1 MDIMKRFIAYLIFT
15 AIAFSAK
22 ATVNEHE
29 GELPR
34 MSLLTCSPGEE
45 LYTCFGHSA
54 IRYTDTLNGEWVDF
68 VFNYGTF
75 EFSEGFYLKFAR
87 GKLNYMLSVEEFA
100 GFQQQY
106 LFGGR
111 GIFENEFKL
120 NAEQIRSLGAL
131 LIENAKKE
139 NRYFQ
144 YDFFYDNCAT
154 RVRDIVLKA
163 FPEIQQNEKTFS
175 NRPRFRHDIDVYLAH
190 QYWADFGIDLVLGMR
205 CDKTPEAGQTS
216 FLPDSLQSNMM
227 AWTLNGKKVLGRTQE
242 LLPIDDSL
250 FEKQAPSAKP
260 ILYVTLSA
268 LLFGGFSL
276 YLGWKKRGWNFL
288 ERLFL
293 GFFGLLGVVLFV
305 MWFLTDHTT
314 TKWNFNILWANPM
327 LFALAFA
334 RVEALKAW
342 IRKYAFIQMGLSAY
356 VLLAIYIPAIG
367 IQTFP
372 DEIGPWLIAQLILL
386 YRFSRI
392 TKSVNG

>member
-1 MDIMKRFIAYLIFT
+1 
-15 AIAFSAK
+15 
-22 ATVNEHE
+22 
-29 GELPR
+29 
-34 MSLLTCSPGEE
+34 
-45 LYTCFGHSA
+45 
-54 IRYTDTLNGEWVDF
+54 
-68 VFNYGTF
+68 
-75 EFSEGFYLKFAR
+75 
-87 GKLNYMLSVEEFA
+87 MLSVEEFA

-163 FPEIQQNEKTFS
+163 FPEIQQNEKIFA
-175 NRPRFRHDIDVYLAH
+175 NRPKFRHDIDVYLAH
-190 QYWADFGIDLVLGMR
+190 QYWADFGIDLVLGMP
-205 CDKTPEAGQTS
+205 CDKIPEAGQTS

-227 AWTLNGKKVLGRTQE
+227 AWTINEKKVLGRTQE
-242 LLPIDDSL
+242 LLPVDDSL

-327 LFALAFA
+327 LFSIVFA
-334 RVEALKAW
+334 RLNSLKAW
-342 IRKYAFIQMGLSAY
+342 IQKYVYVQMILSAY
-356 VLLAIYIPAIG
+356 VLLAVYIPLIG

>member
-1 MDIMKRFIAYLIFT
+1 MDVMKRIIACLIFT
-15 AIAFSAK
+15 AFAFGAK
-22 ATVNEHE
+22 ATVNDHV

-75 EFSEGFYLKFAR
+75 EFSDDFYLKFAR

-111 GIFENEFKL
+111 GILENEFL
-120 NAEQIRSLGAL
+120 LSAEQIRLLGAL

-139 NRYFQ
+139 NKYFQ

-190 QYWADFGIDLVLGMR
+190 QYWADFGIDLVLGMP

-227 AWTLNGKKVLGRTQE
+227 AWTLNGQKVLGRSSE
-242 LLPIDDSL
+242 ILPVDDSL
-250 FEKQAPSAKP
+250 YKKQSPSAKP

-268 LLFGGFSL
+268 LLFAGFSL
-276 YLGWKKRGWNFL
+276 YLWWKKRGWNFS

-293 GFFGLLGVVLFV
+293 GFFALLGVILFV

-327 LFALAFA
+327 LFAFAFA
-334 RVEALKAW
+334 RLSALKAW
-342 IRKYAFIQMGLSAY
+342 IRKYAFVQMILSAY
-356 VLLAIYIPAIG
+356 VLLSVFIPAIG

-372 DEIGPWLIAQLILL
+372 DEIGAWLIAQLILL
-386 YRFSRI
+386 VRFTRI
-392 TKSVNG
+392 TKPVQG

>member
-1 MDIMKRFIAYLIFT
+1 MKKIITCFIFVAL
-15 AIAFSAK
+15 AFGAE
-22 ATVNEHE
+22 ATVNNHV

-100 GFQQQY
+100 GFQQGY
-106 LFGGR
+106 LHGGR
-111 GIFENEFKL
+111 GILENEFKL
-120 NAEQIRSLGAL
+120 NPEQIRSLGAL
-131 LIENAKKE
+131 LIENAKRE
-139 NRYFQ
+139 NKYFQ

-190 QYWADFGIDLVLGMR
+190 QYWADFGIDLVLGMP

-227 AWTLNGKKVLGRTQE
+227 AWTINEKKVLERTQE
-242 LLPIDDSL
+242 LLPVDDSL

-305 MWFLTDHTT
+305 MWFFTDHTT

-327 LFALAFA
+327 LFSIVFA
-334 RVEALKAW
+334 RLNSLKAW
-342 IRKYAFIQMGLSAY
+342 IQKYVYVQMILSAY
-356 VLLAIYIPAIG
+356 VLLAVYIPLIG

>member
-1 MDIMKRFIAYLIFT
+1 MKRFIACLIFT
-15 AIAFSAK
+15 TFTYGARAN
-22 ATVNEHE
+22 VNYHV

-34 MSLLTCSPGEE
+34 MTLLTCSPGEE

-87 GKLNYMLSVEEFA
+87 GKLNYMLTVEEF
-100 GFQQQY
+100 GSFQQQY
-106 LFGGR
+106 LYGGR
-111 GIFENEFKL
+111 GILENEFKL
-120 NAEQIRSLGAL
+120 SAEQIRSLGAL
-131 LIENAKKE
+131 LIDNAKKE
-139 NRYFQ
+139 NKYFQ

-163 FPEIQQNEKTFS
+163 FPEIQQNEKLYS
-175 NRPRFRHDIDVYLAH
+175 SRPRFRHDIDVYLAH
-190 QYWADFGIDLVLGMR
+190 QYWADFGIDLVLGMP
-205 CDKTPEAGQTS
+205 CDKTPKAGQTS

-227 AWTLNGKKVLGRTQE
+227 AWTINGQKILGRTNE
-242 LLPIDDSL
+242 ILPVDDSL
-250 FEKQAPSAKP
+250 FEKQSPSAKP
-260 ILYVTLSA
+260 IMYTTLSA
-268 LLFGGFSL
+268 LLFAGFSF
-276 YLGWKKRGWNFL
+276 YLGWKKRSWNFS

-293 GFFGLLGVVLFV
+293 GFFGLLGVVLLV

-314 TKWNFNILWANPM
+314 TKWNFNILCANPM
-327 LFALAFA
+327 LFILAFA
-334 RVEALKAW
+334 RLNSLKAW
-342 IRKYAFIQMGLSAY
+342 IRQYVFVQMALSAY
-356 VLLAIYIPAIG
+356 VLLAVYIPVIG

-392 TKSVNG
+392 TKNVNG

>member
-1 MDIMKRFIAYLIFT
+1 MDVMKRIIACFIFVAL
-15 AIAFSAK
+15 AFGAK
-22 ATVNEHE
+22 AIVNNHV
-29 GELPR
+29 GKLPR

-45 LYTCFGHSA
+45 LYSCFGHSA

-106 LFGGR
+106 LYGGR
-111 GIFENEFKL
+111 GILENEFKL
-120 NAEQIRSLGAL
+120 NADQIRSLGAM
-131 LIENAKKE
+131 LIENAKNE
-139 NRYFQ
+139 NKYFQ

-154 RVRDIVLKA
+154 RVRDIVLRA
-163 FPEIQQNEKTFS
+163 LPEIQQNEKTYS
-175 NRPRFRHDIDVYLAH
+175 NRPTFRDDIDHYLLH
-190 QYWADFGIDLVLGMR
+190 QFWADFGIDLVLGKP
-205 CDKTPEAGQTS
+205 CDKIPESGQTS

-227 AWTLNGKKVLGRTQE
+227 AWTLNGQKVLGRTNE
-242 LLPIDDSL
+242 ILPIDDSL
-250 FEKQAPSAKP
+250 FEKQSPSAKP

-268 LLFGGFSL
+268 LLFAVFSL
-276 YLGWKKRGWNFL
+276 YLGRKKRGWNFS

-293 GFFGLLGVVLFV
+293 GFFAFLGVILLV

-314 TKWNFNILWANPM
+314 TKWNFNLLWANPL

-334 RVEALKAW
+334 RVNTVKLW
-342 IRKYAFIQMGLSAY
+342 IKKYVYVQMILSGY
-356 VLLAIYIPAIG
+356 VLLAVMIPAIG

-372 DEIGPWLIAQLILL
+372 NEIGAWLVAQLILL

>member
-1 MDIMKRFIAYLIFT
+1 
-15 AIAFSAK
+15 
-22 ATVNEHE
+22 
-29 GELPR
+29 

-75 EFSEGFYLKFAR
+75 EFSDDFYLKFAR

-111 GIFENEFKL
+111 GILENEFLL
-120 NAEQIRSLGAL
+120 NAEEIRFLGAL

-190 QYWADFGIDLVLGMR
+190 QYWADFGIDLVLGKP

-227 AWTLNGKKVLGRTQE
+227 AWTINGKKVLGRTNE
-242 LLPIDDSL
+242 ILPIDDSL
-250 FEKQAPSAKP
+250 FEKHSPSAKP
-260 ILYVTLSA
+260 IFYVTLSA
-268 LLFGGFSL
+268 LLFAGFSL
-276 YLGWKKRGWNFL
+276 YLGWKKRGWNL
-288 ERLFL
+288 SERLFL
-293 GFFGLLGVVLFV
+293 GFFGVLGIVLFV

-334 RVEALKAW
+334 RMNTMNAW
-342 IRKYAFIQMGLSAY
+342 VRKYAFLQMGFSAY
-356 VLLAIYIPAIG
+356 VLLSVFIPVIG

-372 DEIGPWLIAQLILL
+372 DEIGPWLMAQLILI
-386 YRFSRI
+386 YRFTRI
-392 TKSVNG
+392 TKPVQG

>member
-1 MDIMKRFIAYLIFT
+1 MKRLLACLIFT
-15 AIAFSAK
+15 AFAFGAE
-22 ATVNEHE
+22 ATVNDHV

-54 IRYTDTLNGEWVDF
+54 IRYTDTLNGEWVDY

-87 GKLNYMLSVEEFA
+87 GKLNYMLSVEEFP
-100 GFQQQY
+100 GFQQAY
-106 LFGGR
+106 LYGGR
-111 GIFENEFKL
+111 GILENEFKL
-120 NAEQIRSLGAL
+120 TAEQIRTLGAS

-139 NRYFQ
+139 NKYFQ

-190 QYWADFGIDLVLGMR
+190 QYWADFGIDLVLGR
-205 CDKTPEAGQTS
+205 PCDKTPEAGQTS

-227 AWTLNGKKVLGRTQE
+227 DWTLNGKKVLGRTEE
-242 LLPIDDSL
+242 LLPVDDSL

-268 LLFGGFSL
+268 LLFAGFSI
-276 YLGWKKRGWNFL
+276 YLGWKKRGWNFS

-314 TKWNFNILWANPM
+314 TKWNFNLLWANPM
-327 LFALAFA
+327 LFILVFA
-334 RVEALKAW
+334 RLNSLKTW
-342 IRKYAFIQMGLSAY
+342 IRKYVFVQMILSAY
-356 VLLAIYIPAIG
+356 VLIALYIPVIG

-372 DEIGPWLIAQLILL
+372 DEIGAWLVAQLILL

-392 TKSVNG
+392 TKNVKG

>member
-1 MDIMKRFIAYLIFT
+1 MDIMKRFIACLFFI
-15 AIAFSAK
+15 AIAFGAK
-22 ATVNEHE
+22 ATVNEHV

-100 GFQQQY
+100 GFQQAY
-106 LFGGR
+106 LYGGR
-111 GIFENEFKL
+111 GILENEFKL
-120 NAEQIRSLGAL
+120 NPEQIRSLGAL

-139 NRYFQ
+139 NKYFQ

-163 FPEIQQNEKTFS
+163 FPEIKQNEKTFS

-190 QYWADFGIDLVLGMR
+190 QYLADFGIDLVLGMP

-268 LLFGGFSL
+268 MLFAGFSL
-276 YLGWKKRGWNFL
+276 YLGWKKRGWNFS

-314 TKWNFNILWANPM
+314 TKWNFNILWANPV
-327 LFALAFA
+327 LFSIAFA
-334 RVEALKAW
+334 RIASVKSW
-342 IRKYAFIQMGLSAY
+342 VRKYVQIQMILSAY
-356 VLLAIYIPAIG
+356 VLLAVYIPAIG

-392 TKSVNG
+392 TKNANG

>member
-1 MDIMKRFIAYLIFT
+1 MDIMKRFIACLFFI
-15 AIAFSAK
+15 AIAFGAK
-22 ATVNEHE
+22 ATVNEHV

-100 GFQQQY
+100 GFQQAY
-106 LFGGR
+106 LYGGR
-111 GIFENEFKL
+111 GILENEFKL
-120 NAEQIRSLGAL
+120 NPEQIRSLGAL

-139 NRYFQ
+139 NKFFQ

-190 QYWADFGIDLVLGMR
+190 QYLADFGIDLVLGMP

-227 AWTLNGKKVLGRTQE
+227 AWTLNGKKVLGRTHE

-268 LLFGGFSL
+268 MLFAGFSL

-327 LFALAFA
+327 LFSIVFA
-334 RVEALKAW
+334 RLNSLKAW
-342 IRKYAFIQMGLSAY
+342 IQKYVYVQMILSAY
-356 VLLAIYIPAIG
+356 VLLAVYIPLIG

-372 DEIGPWLIAQLILL
+372 DEISPWLIAQLILL

>member
-1 MDIMKRFIAYLIFT
+1 MKRFIACLIFT
-15 AIAFSAK
+15 VIAFGAE
-22 ATVNEHE
+22 ATVNNHV

-34 MSLLTCSPGEE
+34 LSLLTCSPGEE

-75 EFSEGFYLKFAR
+75 EFSDDFYLKFAR

-106 LFGGR
+106 LYGGR
-111 GIFENEFKL
+111 GLLENEFKL
-120 NAEQIRSLGAL
+120 NPEQIRSLGAL

-139 NRYFQ
+139 NKYFQ

-175 NRPRFRHDIDVYLAH
+175 DRPRFRHDIDVYLAH
-190 QYWADFGIDLVLGMR
+190 QYWADFGIDLVLGKP
-205 CDKTPEAGQTS
+205 CDKVPEQGQTS

-227 AWTLNGKKVLGRTQE
+227 AWTINGQKVLGRTNE
-242 LLPIDDSL
+242 ILPVDDSL
-250 FEKQAPSAKP
+250 YEKQAPSAKP

-268 LLFGGFSL
+268 LLFAGFSL
-276 YLGWKKRGWNFL
+276 FLWWKKRGWNFS

-356 VLLAIYIPAIG
+356 VLLAVYIPAIG

-372 DEIGPWLIAQLILL
+372 DEIGPWLMAQLILI
-386 YRFSRI
+386 YRFNRI
-392 TKSVNG
+392 TKPVQG

>member
-1 MDIMKRFIAYLIFT
+1 MKRIITFFIFVT
-15 AIAFSAK
+15 IAFGAK
-22 ATVNEHE
+22 ATVNDHV
-29 GELPR
+29 GDLPR
-34 MSLLTCSPGEE
+34 MSLLTCSPGAE

-75 EFSEGFYLKFAR
+75 EFSDDFYLKFAR

-111 GIFENEFKL
+111 GILENEFNL
-120 NAEQIRSLGAL
+120 TAQQIRSLGAL

-139 NRYFQ
+139 NKFFQ

-154 RVRDIVLKA
+154 RVRDIVMKA

-190 QYWADFGIDLVLGMR
+190 QYWADFGIDLVLGKP
-205 CDKTPEAGQTS
+205 CDKTPETGQTS

-227 AWTLNGKKVLGRTQE
+227 AWTLNGEKVLGRSNE
-242 LLPIDDSL
+242 ILPVDDSVY
-250 FEKQAPSAKP
+250 EKKSPSAKP
-260 ILYVTLSA
+260 MLYVTLSA
-268 LLFGGFSL
+268 LLFAGFSL
-276 YLGWKKRGWNFL
+276 YLGWKKRAWNFS

-293 GFFGLLGVVLFV
+293 GFFALLGVVLFV
-305 MWFLTDHTT
+305 MWFLTDHST

-327 LFALAFA
+327 LFSLAFVRLA
-334 RVEALKAW
+334 SLKAW
-342 IRKYAFIQMGLSAY
+342 IRKYAFVQMILSAY
-356 VLLAIYIPAIG
+356 VLLAVYIPAIG

-372 DEIGPWLIAQLILL
+372 DEIGPWLVAQLILL
-386 YRFSRI
+386 VRFTRI
-392 TKSVNG
+392 TKAVQG

>member
-1 MDIMKRFIAYLIFT
+1 MNRILACLIFIVF
-15 AIAFSAK
+15 AQGAS
-22 ATVNEHE
+22 ATVNYHF

-75 EFSEGFYLKFAR
+75 EFSDDFYLKFAR

-111 GIFENEFKL
+111 GILENEFLL
-120 NAEQIRSLGAL
+120 NAEEIRFLGAL

-190 QYWADFGIDLVLGMR
+190 QYWADFGIDLVLGKP

-227 AWTLNGKKVLGRTQE
+227 AWTINGKKVLGRTNE
-242 LLPIDDSL
+242 ILPIDDSL
-250 FEKQAPSAKP
+250 FEKHSPSAKP
-260 ILYVTLSA
+260 IFYVTLSA
-268 LLFGGFSL
+268 LLFAGFSL
-276 YLGWKKRGWNFL
+276 YLGWKKRGWNL
-288 ERLFL
+288 SERLFL
-293 GFFGLLGVVLFV
+293 GFFGVLGIVLFV

-334 RVEALKAW
+334 RMNTMNAW
-342 IRKYAFIQMGLSAY
+342 VRKYAFLQMGFSAY
-356 VLLAIYIPAIG
+356 VLLSVFIPVIG

-372 DEIGPWLIAQLILL
+372 DEIGPWLMAQLILI
-386 YRFSRI
+386 YRFTRI
-392 TKSVNG
+392 TKPVQG

>member
-1 MDIMKRFIAYLIFT
+1 
-15 AIAFSAK
+15 
-22 ATVNEHE
+22 
-29 GELPR
+29 

-45 LYTCFGHSA
+45 LYSCFGHSA

-87 GKLNYMLSVEEFA
+87 GKLNYMLSVEEF
-100 GFQQQY
+100 GEFQQQY
-106 LFGGR
+106 LYGGR
-111 GIFENEFKL
+111 GILENEFKL

-131 LIENAKKE
+131 LIENAKNE
-139 NRYFQ
+139 NKYFQ

-163 FPEIQQNEKTFS
+163 LPEIQQNEKTYS
-175 NRPRFRHDIDVYLAH
+175 NRPTFRDDIDHYLLH
-190 QYWADFGIDLVLGMR
+190 QYWADFGIDLVLGKP
-205 CDKTPEAGQTS
+205 CDKTPEQGQTS

-227 AWTLNGKKVLGRTQE
+227 AWTINGKKVLGRTEE

-250 FEKQAPSAKP
+250 FEKLSPSAKP

-276 YLGWKKRGWNFL
+276 YLGRKKRGWNFS

-293 GFFGLLGVVLFV
+293 GFFGFLGVVLLV

-314 TKWNFNILWANPM
+314 TKWNFNILWANPL

-334 RVEALKAW
+334 RVNTVKSW
-342 IRKYAFIQMGLSAY
+342 VKKYVYVQIALSAY
-356 VLLAIYIPAIG
+356 VLLAVFIPAIG

-372 DEIGPWLIAQLILL
+372 NEIGAWLVAQLILL
-386 YRFSRI
+386 YRFSRN

>member
-1 MDIMKRFIAYLIFT
+1 MKRIITCFIFVAL
-15 AIAFSAK
+15 AIGAM
-22 ATVNEHE
+22 ATVNNHA

-100 GFQQQY
+100 GFQQSY
-106 LFGGR
+106 LHSGR
-111 GIFENEFKL
+111 GILENEFNL
-120 NAEQIRSLGAL
+120 NANQIRSLGAS

-139 NRYFQ
+139 NKYFQ

-154 RVRDIVLKA
+154 RVRDIVLKSL
-163 FPEIQQNEKTFS
+163 PEIQQGEKTVS
-175 NRPRFRHDIDVYLAH
+175 NRPTFRDDIDYYLSH
-190 QYWADFGIDLVLGMR
+190 QYWADFGIDLVLGMP
-205 CDKTPEAGQTS
+205 CDKTPEKGQTS

-227 AWTLNGKKVLGRTQE
+227 AWTINGKKILGRTE
-242 LLPIDDSL
+242 EILPIDDSL
-250 FEKQAPSAKP
+250 FEQKSPSAKP
-260 ILYVTLSA
+260 ILYITLSA
-268 LLFGGFSL
+268 VIFAGFSL
-276 YLGWKKRGWNFL
+276 YLAWKKRGWNFS

-293 GFFGLLGVVLFV
+293 GFFAFLGVILFV

-314 TKWNFNILWANPM
+314 TKWNFNILWANPL
-327 LFALAFA
+327 LFSLAFVRLA
-334 RVEALKAW
+334 SLKAW
-342 IRKYAFIQMGLSAY
+342 IRKYVYAQMILSAY
-356 VLLAIYIPAIG
+356 VLLAVCIPVIG

-372 DEIGPWLIAQLILL
+372 NEIGAWLAAQLILL

-392 TKSVNG
+392 SKSVNG

>member
-1 MDIMKRFIAYLIFT
+1 MDIMKRFIACLIFT
-15 AIAFSAK
+15 AIAFGAK
-22 ATVNEHE
+22 ATVNEHV

-100 GFQQQY
+100 GFQQGY
-106 LFGGR
+106 LYGGR
-111 GIFENEFKL
+111 GILENEFKL
-120 NAEQIRSLGAL
+120 NPEQIRSLGAL

-139 NRYFQ
+139 NKFFQ

-163 FPEIQQNEKTFS
+163 FPEIQQNEKTFL

-190 QYWADFGIDLVLGMR
+190 QYWADFGIDLVLGMP

-227 AWTLNGKKVLGRTQE
+227 AWTINEKKVLGRTQE
-242 LLPIDDSL
+242 LLPVDDSL

-327 LFALAFA
+327 LFSIVFA
-334 RVEALKAW
+334 RLNSLKAW
-342 IRKYAFIQMGLSAY
+342 IQKYVYVQMILSAY
-356 VLLAIYIPAIG
+356 VLLAVYIPLIG

-392 TKSVNG
+392 TKSVNR

>member
-1 MDIMKRFIAYLIFT
+1 
-15 AIAFSAK
+15 
-22 ATVNEHE
+22 
-29 GELPR
+29 
-34 MSLLTCSPGEE
+34 
-45 LYTCFGHSA
+45 
-54 IRYTDTLNGEWVDF
+54 
-68 VFNYGTF
+68 
-75 EFSEGFYLKFAR
+75 
-87 GKLNYMLSVEEFA
+87 
-100 GFQQQY
+100 
-106 LFGGR
+106 
-111 GIFENEFKL
+111 
-120 NAEQIRSLGAL
+120 LGAL

-139 NRYFQ
+139 NKFFQ

-163 FPEIQQNEKTFS
+163 FPEIQQNEKTFL

-190 QYWADFGIDLVLGMR
+190 QYWADFGIDLVLGMP

-227 AWTLNGKKVLGRTQE
+227 AWTFNGKKVLGRTEE
-242 LLPIDDSL
+242 LLPVDDSL
-250 FEKQAPSAKP
+250 FEKQSPSAKP

-268 LLFGGFSL
+268 LLFAGFSV

-327 LFALAFA
+327 LFSIVFA
-334 RVEALKAW
+334 RLNSLKAW
-342 IRKYAFIQMGLSAY
+342 IQKYVYVQMILSAC
-356 VLLAIYIPAIG
+356 VLLAVYIPLIG